1 METQTFKIEQNVEP
15 NVIVETKM
23 TGTPC
28 TWRVRV
34 FFKIIIIYIVY
45 KKKTETSSS
54 TILIN
59 KKTIH

>member
-23 TGTPC
+23 TG